1 MRCRLELRREWRS
14 SDTMLVLPGLR
25 LTVNNFNCVR
35 HDDGHVFRGELW
47 CRPRVHGRGSATG
60 HVHL

>member
-35 HDDGHVFRGELW
+35 HDDSHLFDNGLQRRQCL
-47 CRPRVHGRGSATG
+47 HGRGSATG